1 MAQYNVAEP
10 FLASVRAHPDKTA
23 VVFDGREI
31 TYRAMND
38 CINQMAGVL
47 SCDLGVRPGDRVA
60 YLLPE
65 LLELYY
71 AVQKIGAV
79 AVPLNYK
86 LIPREVA
93 YLTNASGARVLV
105 FASQFA
111 ASVAEAAQSFAS
123 DVALVSAG
131 GEVSGA
137 LDLERACAGRST
149 AEPSLFRDADAL
161 SRIQYTGGS
170 TGLPK
175 GAARTHGADLVELDA
190 IMDSNGIGDD
200 PDNVVL
206 IQCPLE
212 HHGGHSWFTIAFAA
226 GATLVICE
234 AFNAE
239 QILHFIEFYRVTY
252 MILLPPTTY
261 LRLLRCPTI
270 DQCDLSS
277 VRLVQSAA
285 GATTKPI
292 IQAIYDKFPNAVLNY
307 GWGQSESGAGSSLK
321 ITRAMLEADSPLLE
335 SVGRPMKHVEMK
347 VVDEDGNEVPDGEVG
362 EALFRSR
369 SVMQGYYGQP
379 DLTDEAFTPDGWLRT
394 GDLMMRDADG
404 YYYVRSRKK
413 DMIKSG
419 GENVFVAEVENVLR
433 AHPAIDDCLVF
444 GTSDPVMGEAVAAVI
459 QPREGSNL
467 TAAEV
472 QTHCK
477 NHISSYKKPRYVV
490 FMDDMKRD
498 SAGKVRKQDI
508 VAYFDERK
516 EQAAP
521 RHHEKLRSDPDIY
534 LIQVPYSGGTPIG
547 YTNAYLIATDERN
560 LLVDTGVSHE
570 ASYEV
575 LRSALQDLRVDM
587 AHRCVRHA
595 LPHRS
600 SGSDRGHRARR
611 HACIP
616 ERARRRAVP
625 RPRCQLVSRHGE
637 GAAFVRGVSAGR
649 AGRAGT
655 HRRQPHPARGVAHA
669 GAFREPGRRGRAAL
683 RRLPDARRRHAGAHA
698 GPSMPVPARSEDHVL
713 RRPPADEQLAQHGAV
728 PRRGGFPGRLP
739 AQLGQGGAAARG
751 VRLHGA
757 RVRRPAAPGRGHARA
772 HRLAA
777 AASSAAAGRDSRA
790 ARGAPRHDWHGT
802 C

>member
-38 CINQMAGVL
+38 RINQMAGVL

-60 YLLPE
+60 YLLPNCPE

-79 AVPLNYK
+79 VVPLNYK

-123 DVALVSAG
+123 DVALASAG

-149 AEPSLFRDADAL
+149 AEPSLFRDPDAL

-379 DLTDEAFTPDGWLRT
+379 DLL
-394 GDLMMRDADG
+394 
-404 YYYVRSRKK
+404 
-413 DMIKSG
+413 
-419 GENVFVAEVENVLR
+419 
-433 AHPAIDDCLVF
+433 
-444 GTSDPVMGEAVAAVI
+444 
-459 QPREGSNL
+459 PRETSW
-467 TAAEV
+467 
-472 QTHCK
+472 
-477 NHISSYKKPRYVV
+477 
-490 FMDDMKRD
+490 
-498 SAGKVRKQDI
+498 
-508 VAYFDERK
+508 
-516 EQAAP
+516 
-521 RHHEKLRSDPDIY
+521 
-534 LIQVPYSGGTPIG
+534 
-547 YTNAYLIATDERN
+547 
-560 LLVDTGVSHE
+560 
-570 ASYEV
+570 
-575 LRSALQDLRVDM
+575 
-587 AHRCVRHA
+587 
-595 LPHRS
+595 
-600 SGSDRGHRARR
+600 
-611 HACIP
+611 
-616 ERARRRAVP
+616 
-625 RPRCQLVSRHGE
+625 
-637 GAAFVRGVSAGR
+637 
-649 AGRAGT
+649 
-655 HRRQPHPARGVAHA
+655 
-669 GAFREPGRRGRAAL
+669 FR
-683 RRLPDARRRHAGAHA
+683 
-698 GPSMPVPARSEDHVL
+698 
-713 RRPPADEQLAQHGAV
+713 
-728 PRRGGFPGRLP
+728 
-739 AQLGQGGAAARG
+739 
-751 VRLHGA
+751 
-757 RVRRPAAPGRGHARA
+757 
-772 HRLAA
+772 
-777 AASSAAAGRDSRA
+777 
-790 ARGAPRHDWHGT
+790 
-802 C
+802 